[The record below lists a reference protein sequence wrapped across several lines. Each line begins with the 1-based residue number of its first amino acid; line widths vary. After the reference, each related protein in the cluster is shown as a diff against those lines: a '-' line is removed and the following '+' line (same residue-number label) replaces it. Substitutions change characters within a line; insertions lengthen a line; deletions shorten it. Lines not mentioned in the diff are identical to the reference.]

1 MYEWKDR
8 FVDIRLN
15 IEEEM
20 DKLESFSRRNNIH
33 LFNVYQ
39 GPFEENAACVREEVQ
54 YLTRFYWSSKTW
66 TADDV
71 ERAHRTVP
79 KTDNCIQPSPPHP
92 IPTAQMAGQVHGAA
106 IGRR

>member
-1 MYEWKDR
+1 
-8 FVDIRLN
+8 
-15 IEEEM
+15 M
-20 DKLESFSRRNNIH
+20 DKLESFSRRNNVRF
-33 LFNVYQ
+33 FNVYE
-39 GPFEENAACVREEVQ
+39 GPNEENAACVIKVVQ
-54 YLTRFYWSSKTW
+54 TLNHFYSSSKTW
-66 TADDV
+66 SADDV